1 MERGGQKTNVVDYF
15 RDKNYLVM
23 ISNDFE
29 QRWWVYFAV

>member
-1 MERGGQKTNVVDYF
+1 MERGSQETNVVDYD